1 MADTDDKDQKTE
13 QPTLRKLEKA
23 IEQGDV
29 AKSQEVVTFFILG
42 GAALALT
49 ISGKS
54 AVNDL
59 AISLRGFIGNLHL
72 IQIDQAGLTRLAWF
86 TGATMM
92 AALAMPF
99 LLGILASVGGN
110 MIQHRPVWS
119 AQSMTPKLSR
129 LSPMSGL
136 KRMFGKEALVNF
148 VKGLVKMTL
157 VAVVIGAVLWPYRGF
172 FESMA
177 SADIASALP
186 RTYGMLVTLIGSVLA
201 VFLFLA
207 GADYLYQRHSWI
219 ERQMMT
225 KQEIKEEFKESEGS
239 PEIKQKIAQLRRQQA
254 QKRMMSKVPK
264 ASVVIMNPTHYAV
277 ALQYEAGMEAPV
289 CVAKGMDELALR
301 IKAVALEHGV
311 PVVENPPLARAL
323 HASVDI
329 DEPITEDHYKAVA
342 QVIGYVMGLRRLR
355 ARA

>member
-13 QPTLRKLEKA
+13 QPTQRKLDKA
-23 IEQGDV
+23 VEQGDV
-29 AKSQEVVTFFILG
+29 AKSQEVTTFFILG

-54 AVNDL
+54 LVTDL
-59 AISLRGFIGNLHL
+59 AVSLRGLIGNMHL
-72 IQIDQAGLTRLAWF
+72 IQIDAAGLTRLAWF
-86 TGATMM
+86 SGATMLT
-92 AALAMPF
+92 ALSMPF
-99 LLGILASVGGN
+99 LMGIIASVGGN
-110 MIQHRPVWS
+110 MIQHKPVWS
-119 AQSMTPKLSR
+119 AQSMMPKLSR

-136 KRMFGKEALVNF
+136 KRMMGKEALVNF

-157 VAVVIGAVLWPYRGF
+157 VAVVICAVLWPYRGF

-186 RTYGMLVTLIGSVLA
+186 RTYGMLVTLLGSVLA
-201 VFLFLA
+201 IFLFLA

-277 ALQYEAGMEAPV
+277 ALQYEPGMEAPV

-301 IKAVALEHGV
+301 IKAVALENDV

-323 HASVDI
+323 HASVAL